1 MYNETIDSFIRAIKK
16 KKESGNIDYQL
27 ALNTIEKPLE
37 NIQIKGINV
46 PENISTFYLK
56 ISSLYICAPR
66 CLELLS
72 PMNFEIIDERY
83 IWFSTIN
90 KVNKICFDFKCLN
103 SAEEWNIIHLDTK
116 YIITQTLS
124 SYITNKIW
132 AWIDR
137 ERKIWE
143 NEFEYDYYKNKR

>member
-1 MYNETIDSFIRAIKK
+1 MYNETIESFISALKN
-16 KKESGNIDYQL
+16 KKERGNIDYQL
-27 ALNTIEKPLE
+27 ALNTIEKPLK

-46 PENISTFYLK
+46 PENISVFYLK
-56 ISSLYICAPR
+56 ISSLYICTPR

-72 PMNFEIIDERY
+72 PMNFEIIDKRY

-90 KVNKICFDFKCLN
+90 KVNKICFDFKYLN
-103 SAEEWNIIHLDTK
+103 SAKQWDIINLDTK
-116 YIITQTLS
+116 FLITQTLS

-143 NEFEYDYYKNKR
+143 NEF